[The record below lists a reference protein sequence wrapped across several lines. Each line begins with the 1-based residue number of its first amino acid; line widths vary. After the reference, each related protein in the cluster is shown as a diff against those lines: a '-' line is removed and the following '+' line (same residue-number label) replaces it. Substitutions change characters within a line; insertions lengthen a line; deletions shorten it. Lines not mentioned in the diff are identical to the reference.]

1 MVLNLQ
7 AVVHVVSRG
16 GMFVLISFC
25 LSILKC
31 RLIASILL
39 PCPPLTLL
47 QVQASSGSDQQTR
60 DSQDKPI
67 PPRSV
72 AEERKCLSVSLPSN
86 SNRDLSVAEKPNASH
101 AGPPTTQQGGQ
112 KDGVREFNRSTA
124 PDDGAGSLEFDPE
137 RSQDRGSGGKVTPG
151 VASGGG
157 FISYASAVKSGSRP
171 SSAASTA
178 SNEGEKHGQLD
189 NSVPTH
195 QEAHSVQGEMKQVG
209 GYKAEMVE
217 NDSEPPVI
225 SDTGVV
231 EAGDVD
237 PCRGLVVMGPV
248 LLQPPDVCEPGEP
261 DKGQISFARL
271 SSKPVAHVK
280 PQQPVVKAGA
290 VSASDVHNTFPSAA
304 ADIAL
309 PTVEAF
315 QGAPPMEQHQLHSA
329 VVQHGDRPLTAPE
342 PPLGDVPDMV
352 SAIPET
358 YATEG
363 STGSSEVSHYQVNID
378 HTVLAVQV
386 EKTGLLPGHLPSP
399 IPLYVSPM
407 DRVPSVSSLPE
418 CEQATVEGHSE
429 QAKSHEELLQAVEDR
444 EDGDLVSKQLR
455 VSAIPFIPSEPTVV
469 PAKEDQVS
477 SMGGVHELAVQ
488 PGTGA
493 APQTPVAD
501 QLHLSAADPSQ
512 SSQAQVPQVSLPSL
526 HVHSASLGQ
535 QQRLQSVEPSPSM
548 RMVLPASLH
557 AAAFGVSHPLT
568 LQSYAHLIQ
577 PHPHSMQQHPHS
589 VQPHSQSVQPTPH
602 SVQPHPHSVQPHP
615 HSVQPNPH
623 SVQPLP
629 QQTVP
634 MMGHVPYHM
643 ANQLAAG
650 RAIGQQF
657 GYLQG
662 MVQPP
667 PRGPHPPPMTLLYG
681 TAPNPHQGL
690 SMTLPPAMLQQMA
703 QNMLVQQH
711 KRKAK
716 EEGATFVSTPAVD
729 PTLAA
734 AKMRSSGQG
743 VQPGRPVVLPPGYPV
758 TLASGAEGRQVAAGL
773 GRQAPSVQQQQP
785 TGPAVQPGVA
795 FGSPRSHRHSR
806 PQPKQPRSPLLPT
819 PAATANIAQSS
830 IWPPSAQAPQQQ
842 AQQNI
847 QPPMQCPIPSD
858 AVRHTT
864 NN

>member
-1 MVLNLQ
+1 M
-7 AVVHVVSRG
+7 
-16 GMFVLISFC
+16 
-25 LSILKC
+25 
-31 RLIASILL
+31 
-39 PCPPLTLL
+39 LL
-47 QVQASSGSDQQTR
+47 QVQASSGSEQQIR

-67 PPRSV
+67 PPHSV
-72 AEERKCLSVSLPSN
+72 AEEKKCLSVSLPSN
-86 SNRDLSVAEKPNASH
+86 NNRGSSVAEKPNVSH

-124 PDDGAGSLEFDPE
+124 TDDGPGSSEFDVE
-137 RSQDRGSGGKVTPG
+137 RSQDRGSGGKVTPE

-171 SSAASTA
+171 PSAASTA
-178 SNEGEKHGQLD
+178 SNEGEKHGQLG
-189 NSVPTH
+189 NGVPTH
-195 QEAHSVQGEMKQVG
+195 QEAYSGQGEMKQVR
-209 GYKAEMVE
+209 GYEAERVE

-225 SDTGVV
+225 IDTGVV
-231 EAGDVD
+231 EVGDVD
-237 PCRGLVVMGPV
+237 PCLRFVVMGPV
-248 LLQPPDVCEPGEP
+248 LMQPPDVCEPGEP
-261 DKGQISFARL
+261 DKGQISLARL

-280 PQQPVVKAGA
+280 PQQPVVKPGA

-304 ADIAL
+304 ADLAL
-309 PTVEAF
+309 PTMEAF
-315 QGAPPMEQHQLHSA
+315 QGAPPMEQHRLLSA
-329 VVQHGDRPLTAPE
+329 VTQHGDHPLTAPE
-342 PPLGDVPDMV
+342 QPLGDVPDMV
-352 SAIPET
+352 SAIPEA

-363 STGSSEVSHYQVNID
+363 STGSSQVSPYQVNVD

-386 EKTGLLPGHLPSP
+386 EKTGLLPAHLPSP

-418 CEQATVEGHSE
+418 CEQAAVEGHSE
-429 QAKSHEELLQAVEDR
+429 QAKAHEELLQAVEDR

-455 VSAIPFIPSEPTVV
+455 VSAIPFFPSEATVV

-477 SMGGVHELAVQ
+477 SAGGVHEHAVQ

-493 APQTPVAD
+493 AAQTSVAD
-501 QLHLSAADPSQ
+501 QLHLSTAGPTQ
-512 SSQAQVPQVSLPSL
+512 SSQAQLPQVSISSL
-526 HVHSASLGQ
+526 YGHSASLVQ

-548 RMVLPASLH
+548 RMVLPAHPH

-568 LQSYAHLIQ
+568 LQSYPHLIQ
-577 PHPHSMQQHPHS
+577 PHPHSLQQHPHS

-615 HSVQPNPH
+615 HSVQPHPHSVQPNPH

-634 MMGHVPYHM
+634 MMSHVPYHM

-667 PRGPHPPPMTLLYG
+667 PRGPHPHPMALLYG

-690 SMTLPPAMLQQMA
+690 PLPPAILQQMA

-716 EEGATFVSTPAVD
+716 EEGATFVSTPTVD
-729 PTLAA
+729 PTFAA
-734 AKMRSSGQG
+734 AKMRSNGQG
-743 VQPGRPVVLPPGYPV
+743 VQPGRPVVLPPGYPI
-758 TLASGAEGRQVAAGL
+758 TLASGAEGCQVAAGL
-773 GRQAPSVQQQQP
+773 GRQAPAVQQQQP

-806 PQPKQPRSPLLPT
+806 PQPKQSRSPLLPT

-847 QPPMQCPIPSD
+847 QPPVQCPIPSD

-864 NN
+864 ND